1 MDEHSLRTTL
11 INPFYAV
18 TIHPDL
24 TGEHE
29 PLVSKEQWV
38 QANARLI
45 EELGVEAW
53 LAQLLA
59 TLEGNFPRD
68 EQLGERHP

>member
-11 INPFYAV
+11 INPFYAI

-24 TGEHE
+24 MGDHQ
-29 PLVSKEQWV
+29 PVVSKEEWV
-38 QANARLI
+38 AANSRLI
-45 EELGVEAW
+45 EEIGVETW

-59 TLEGNFPRD
+59 TLEGNFPRS
-68 EQLGERHP
+68 EQ

>member
-18 TIHPDL
+18 TIHSDL
-24 TGEHE
+24 VGEHE
-29 PLVSKEQWV
+29 HLVSKEQWV
-38 QANARLI
+38 TANARLI
-45 EELGVEAW
+45 EEIGVEAW

-59 TLEGNFPRD
+59 TLEGSFPRSED
-68 EQLGERHP
+68 

>member
-1 MDEHSLRTTL
+1 MDEHTLRTTL

-18 TIHPDL
+18 TLHTDL
-24 TGEHE
+24 IGEHE
-29 PLVSKEQWV
+29 HLVSKEQWV

-45 EELGVEAW
+45 EEIGARDW

-59 TLEGNFPRD
+59 TLEGGFPRTED
-68 EQLGERHP
+68 

>member
-1 MDEHSLRTTL
+1 MDEHTLRTTL

-18 TIHPDL
+18 SIHPSL
-24 TGEHE
+24 LGEHE
-29 PLVSKEQWV
+29 TLVSKEQWV
-38 QANARLI
+38 KANARLI
-45 EELGVEAW
+45 EEIGIEDW

-68 EQLGERHP
+68 EQ